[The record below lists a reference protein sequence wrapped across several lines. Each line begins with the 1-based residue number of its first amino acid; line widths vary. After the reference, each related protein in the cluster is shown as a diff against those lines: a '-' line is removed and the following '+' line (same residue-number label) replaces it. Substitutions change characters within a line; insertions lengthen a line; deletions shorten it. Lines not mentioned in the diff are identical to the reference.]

1 MKLFIFI
8 ISILSALS
16 VYAQNEVDTLIY
28 AEGNITSAATKEP
41 VTAKILY
48 QSLPYGS
55 KTGFLSGS
63 SFSFP
68 LFDQEKYSL
77 TVEAA
82 GYAPAKFMLD
92 PAEADS
98 NRKVI
103 KNIELNLPASA
114 DKEAEITSTVGK
126 VIRLENLIFNQ
137 GTAKI
142 ESSSFAEIDKVA
154 TMLKN
159 NPHMTIQL
167 EGHTD
172 TGGDPKKNMQLSQAR
187 VDAVKN
193 YLIKKGSSKNHI
205 KTKAFGGTQP
215 LSREN
220 TEEAHKLN
228 RRVEVRVLNN

>member
-1 MKLFIFI
+1 MRLSVFI
-8 ISILSALS
+8 ISVFSIVNA
-16 VYAQNEVDTLIY
+16 YAQGEADTLVY
-28 AEGNITSAATKEP
+28 AEGKITSAATKEP
-41 VTAKILY
+41 VTAKIHY

-55 KTGFLSGS
+55 KTGFLSGN

-68 LFDQEKYSL
+68 LFDKEKYSL
-77 TVEAA
+77 TVEAP
-82 GYAPAKFMLD
+82 GYAPTKFMLD

-98 NRKVI
+98 SRKVI
-103 KNIELNLPASA
+103 KNIELGLPASA
-114 DKEAEITSTVGK
+114 NKEAEITQTVGK

-142 ESSSFAEIDKVA
+142 EPSSYEEIDKVA

-159 NPHMTIQL
+159 SPRMVIQL

-172 TGGDPKKNMQLSQAR
+172 TGGDPKKNMELSQAR
-187 VDAVKN
+187 VEAVKD
-193 YLIKKGSSKNHI
+193 YLVKKGSGKNHI

-228 RRVEVRVLNN
+228 RRVEVRVLEN